1 MKIWL
6 DDIRSAPDGYVWCR
20 SVNEVIGV
28 ISNTNDKIELIDCD
42 HDLGEYARDGGDGI
56 KLLDWLAEHGLFY
69 KIHLHTMNP
78 VGKANMERLIRR
90 YWKE

>member
-6 DDIRSAPDGYVWCR
+6 DDIRPAPDGYVWCR

-42 HDLGEYARDGGDGI
+42 HDLGEYARMVETGLSCLIGWQNMDFSI
-56 KLLDWLAEHGLFY
+56 KY
-69 KIHLHTMNP
+69 IY
-78 VGKANMERLIRR
+78 IR
-90 YWKE
+90 

>member
-6 DDIRSAPDGYVWCR
+6 DDIRPAPDGYVWCR

-28 ISNTNDKIELIDCD
+28 INNTNDKIELIDCD

-56 KLLDWLAEHGLFY
+56 KHRLRSRSGR
-69 KIHLHTMNP
+69 IC
-78 VGKANMERLIRR
+78 ERWWR
-90 YWKE
+90 WD